1 MKKYI
6 RGSVH
11 PEVFSD
17 IESIADS
24 YAESGQ
30 DFRVEEDSHSIVVY
44 DANNTPVCIIDKV
57 QVPAFK
63 VYGANSDFHNYK
75 MFVPESST
83 SKDFNNYIDNI
94 LFNAA
99 TKRFRGSKQK

>member
-17 IESIADS
+17 IEDIVDS
-24 YAESGQ
+24 YVRSGQ
-30 DFRVEEDSHSIVVY
+30 DFRVEEDSSSIVVY
-44 DANNTPVCIIDKV
+44 SANTPVCIIDKV
-57 QVPAFK
+57 QVLAFK

-99 TKRFRGSKQK
+99 TKRFKGE